1 MVGQT
6 YHIIGAGISGLVAAY
21 ELAKKGKHVRIY
33 EKIGLVG
40 GLARTEVINGVSF
53 DCGPHLFH
61 TNNEDIKDYW
71 LNIIK
76 DKVNEPDL
84 YGANLIDGKVY
95 EYPISFESLEKQFSQ
110 DEIKTIKEQIGQT
123 NKEDLAES
131 KNYADFVKNLAGDF
145 LTKLFFTKYP
155 QKLWGIPTTELS
167 AKFAPRRVE
176 IRKKQRAFHSG
187 EGKWAG
193 VLKGGCG
200 TLANAFEERL
210 NDLGVYVE
218 FYKQLE
224 SVELS
229 EMDSRNNTNS
239 LSALIFSDEEKI
251 ILGEND
257 IVISTIPITK
267 MTELL
272 NAETN
277 LWYRN
282 LKIPC
287 VLVDKKIELPGS
299 YDWLYVDDSEI
310 IFHRITLQN
319 SFSEEG
325 IPDGHT
331 LLSLEIACSD
341 GDKIDSS
348 SDDELIN
355 LSIEGLIEL
364 GIIKRGDVV
373 ATHLID
379 AKNVYP
385 AIFVGYE
392 EELNKSKTITDN
404 ISNLYMHGALAEFE
418 YSDLQVLTAKSIDL
432 VDLLCKKSL
441 GDSNALLKSKRVKPS
456 RVVEID
462 GKKIGNG
469 CETFI
474 IAEIGLNHNGDVK
487 LAKKMIDQAHRSG
500 ASAAKLQTYKK
511 GRISPK
517 VRTSRYYEDLV
528 DTQVSLSEM
537 LDNVSFSY
545 DETRELFEY
554 GKDKG
559 ITIFSTP
566 FDLDSLEQLESL
578 DCPAYKISSMDIV
591 NLPLIKAVAATQKPV
606 IISTGMSDIS
616 DIQAATDSV
625 LSTGNNML
633 ILLHCVS
640 SYPCPPSSANLR
652 MINKLEDT
660 FETVVGYS
668 DHTTG
673 VDIALASI
681 AIGANVI
688 EKHFTVDRKMDGP
701 DQNFSILEDELSV
714 LTSSARRIE
723 GALEESGYGVLP
735 AELTTAQNLR
745 RSIFFNDDLP
755 AGHLLK
761 ESDLEIKSPGTGL
774 HPKFLEIAL
783 NQKLKKNVSKDHPLE
798 WDDII

>member
-1 MVGQT
+1 MSAILQT
-6 YHIIGAGISGLVAAY
+6 YNRKKISF
-21 ELAKKGKHVRIY
+21 KKGKGSY
-33 EKIGLVG
+33 LYSN
-40 GLARTEVINGVSF
+40 NGKKYLDFVQGIAVNSL
-53 DCGPHLFH
+53 GHSHPHL
-61 TNNEDIKDYW
+61 IKA
-71 LNIIK
+71 
-76 DKVNEPDL
+76 VN
-84 YGANLIDGKVY
+84 
-95 EYPISFESLEKQFSQ
+95 SQ
-110 DEIKTIKEQIGQT
+110 AK
-123 NKEDLAES
+123 
-131 KNYADFVKNLAGDF
+131 
-145 LTKLFFTKYP
+145 
-155 QKLWGIPTTELS
+155 KLWHVSNAFNIPEQEKLAKRLTQKTFANFVAFQNSGAEATEL
-167 AKFAPRRVE
+167 AIKIA
-176 IRKKQRAFHSG
+176 RKYFHSK
-187 EGKWAG
+187 GKPNKNRILCINNSFHG
-193 VLKGGCG
+193 R
-200 TLANAFEERL
+200 TLATIFASNSKKMTE
-210 NDLGVYVE
+210 G
-218 FYKQLE
+218 FYPKVDGFDHFNFGDHKQLE
-224 SVELS
+224 KKITNKTAAIMVETIMGEGGIKVIPDFCLKGL
-229 EMDSRNNTNS
+229 RKLCNKKKI
-239 LSALIFSDEEKI
+239 LLILDEVQCGVGRSGKFFAFEYANIKP
-251 ILGEND
+251 D
-257 IVISTIPITK
+257 IVPIAK
-267 MTELL
+267 GIGGGFPIG
-272 NAETN
+272 A
-277 LWYRN
+277 
-282 LKIPC
+282 
-287 VLVDKKIELPGS
+287 VLVNKKVELPGS

-310 IFHRITLQN
+310 IFHRITVQN

-331 LLSLEIACSD
+331 ILSLEIACSD
-341 GDKIDSS
+341 GDKIDAS

-355 LSIEGLIEL
+355 RSIEGLIEL
-364 GIIKRGDVV
+364 GIIKIDDVV
-373 ATHLID
+373 TTHLID

-456 RVVEID
+456 IVVEID
-462 GKKIGNG
+462 GKKIGKG
-469 CETFI
+469 FETFI

-554 GKDKG
+554 GRDKG

-591 NLPLIKAVAATQKPV
+591 NLPLIKAVAAKQKPV

-625 LSTGNNML
+625 LSTGNKML

-701 DQNFSILEDELSV
+701 DQNFSILEDELSL

-745 RSIFFNDDLP
+745 RSIFFNADLP